1 MIKHVKTKEP
11 IPTAIRHPC
20 IEDASQG
27 AIDAARTDL
36 IETIPVGPLA
46 SCAVAVAHSR
56 RQHREP
62 SIETGDR

>member
-1 MIKHVKTKEP
+1 MIEHVKTWEP

-20 IEDASQG
+20 REDASQG

-36 IETIPVGPLA
+36 IDPIPVGPLA
-46 SCAVAVAHSR
+46 SCAVAVAHAR
-56 RQHREP
+56 RQRREP